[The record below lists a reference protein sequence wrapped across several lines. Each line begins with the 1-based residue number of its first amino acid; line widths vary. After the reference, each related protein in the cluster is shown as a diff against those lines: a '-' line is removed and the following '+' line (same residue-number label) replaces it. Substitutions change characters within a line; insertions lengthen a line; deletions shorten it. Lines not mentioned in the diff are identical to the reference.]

1 MMGAGRLFGGIP
13 WVQRHFEAVILV
25 IILISVL
32 PAVFEFLKARR
43 QGKNGL

>member
-1 MMGAGRLFGGIP
+1 VGAGGTFGGIP
-13 WVQRHFEAVILV
+13 WVQRNFEAVIIA

-43 QGKNGL
+43 QSKSSQ